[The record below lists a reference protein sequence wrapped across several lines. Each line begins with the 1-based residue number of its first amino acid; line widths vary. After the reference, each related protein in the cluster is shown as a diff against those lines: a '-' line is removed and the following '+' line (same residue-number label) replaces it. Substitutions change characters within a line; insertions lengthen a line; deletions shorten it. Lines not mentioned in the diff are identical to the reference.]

1 MQLEV
6 EIYISISIWQ
16 RTGEFQGTSESTGE
30 STGEKF
36 HKKGTGE
43 DTGEDYSFS
52 SLSIHADNPSQ
63 IGSSFKP

>member
-16 RTGEFQGTSESTGE
+16 RTGEFQGTSERTS
-30 STGEKF
+30 EKF

-43 DTGEDYSFS
+43 DTSDLYLVFR
-52 SLSIHADNPSQ
+52 
-63 IGSSFKP
+63 